1 MSRQVH
7 VTGMSTVFQPLPELN
22 VVQTRLPGECFGD
35 AVMVLEFINCFT
47 SLFDLR
53 EYFPK
58 GFTYGTYIVIILNPL
73 RPFEVALLRV
83 KLL

>member
-1 MSRQVH
+1 
-7 VTGMSTVFQPLPELN
+7 MSTVFQPLPELN

-58 GFTYGTYIVIILNPL
+58 GFTYGTYTVIIFDPL
-73 RPFEVALLRV
+73 TPIDIALKGQTFMKKGRYTQ
-83 KLL
+83 KK